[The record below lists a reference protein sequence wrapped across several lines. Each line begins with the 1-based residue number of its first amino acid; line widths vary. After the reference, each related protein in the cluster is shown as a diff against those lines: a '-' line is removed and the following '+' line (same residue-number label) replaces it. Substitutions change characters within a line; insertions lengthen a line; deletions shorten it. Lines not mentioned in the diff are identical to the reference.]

1 VEAEQV
7 KKAQK
12 QASLAQPKHSV
23 QETRSSKLRNAAL
36 MSKNGGP
43 SDMPATLRNSRDSL
57 ASNAF
62 SIQVRSPHPKVE
74 LFIKNMLMVRNMK

>member
-36 MSKNGGP
+36 VSKNG
-43 SDMPATLRNSRDSL
+43 MPATLRNSRDSL
-57 ASNAF
+57 ARNAF
-62 SIQVRSPHPKVE
+62 SIQIRSHPKVE
-74 LFIKNMLMVRNMK
+74 LFIKNIFTIRNMK